1 MTIFAKSMLKCLFR
15 VGVGLFYVLMQSLT
29 VSAAPLYDLVKN
41 GVSLEEVQQ
50 KLKADPNSANM
61 SDSEGETPLIY
72 AIRQMN
78 VDVVR
83 VLLEA
88 GADPDQANK
97 SGLRPLQL
105 ADSLAR
111 DLPLPKEF
119 ERVKQSYIEGG
130 LSPEKAE
137 RFLIGCSAAYRA
149 YKAGRERA
157 APVVAKEIKKLIE
170 RKLTEYRESLE
181 SSELFRAIRE
191 NKVDAVKKLLL
202 AMDASEDGLLNARG
216 RGGQSPIIIALLNFN
231 IEMCEVLLN
240 AGADMSVRDDTGRC
254 ALDYV
259 RALDNLFQRHRRLR
273 DAQQIEKAIQSG
285 KLAPDRTD
293 PQGVT
298 LLMKAAAENN
308 YYLCKVLIAH
318 GAKRDARDHNGDLA
332 YDYVGRDAGNPHVE
346 AQLKALLQSK

>member
-1 MTIFAKSMLKCLFR
+1 MAMFVHRMIRCHFLVFWLVFGFFFVLNGASFA
-15 VGVGLFYVLMQSLT
+15 Q
-29 VSAAPLYDLVKN
+29 
-41 GVSLEEVQQ
+41 VQPE
-50 KLKADPNSANM
+50 LNADRESVNM
-61 SDSEGETPLIY
+61 KDAEGDTPLMS
-72 AIRQMN
+72 AIRQMDLAA
-78 VDVVR
+78 VQA
-83 VLLEA
+83 LLNA
-88 GADPDQANK
+88 GASPDQPNNN
-97 SGLRPLQL
+97 GLRPLQL
-105 ADSLAR
+105 AESLVREAPPPENLQR
-111 DLPLPKEF
+111 L
-119 ERVKQSYIEGG
+119 KQSYIEGG
-130 LSPEKAE
+130 LSPEQAE
-137 RFLIGCSAAYRA
+137 KFLLGSNAEYRA
-149 YKAGRERA
+149 HKSGREKTTE
-157 APVVAKEIKKLIE
+157 VAGKIKNLLL
-170 RKLTEYRESLE
+170 RNLTEYRDSLE
-181 SSELFRAIRE
+181 SSEFFRAVRE
-191 NKVDAVKKLLL
+191 NKVDAVKKLLV